1 MPYLKLSAACLAYGH
16 VPLLDHADFQ
26 LDPGERVALIGRNGT
41 GKSSLLAAMAAG
53 TGRGRL
59 DDGEVWVQPGIRVG
73 YVPQE
78 PPFDPAMTVFQAVV
92 SGMGET
98 SALLAEYHDVSH
110 QLAEGVGDHD
120 ALLARMD
127 SLQHELEARGA
138 WAYEAQA
145 ERVIDRFGLDPEASV
160 GALSGGQKKR
170 LALAQALA
178 VAPEVLLLD
187 EPTNHLDIAAIE
199 WLENLLIES
208 GVTLFFITHDRSF
221 LDRVCTRIVELD
233 RGKLASFPGS
243 FTQYQ
248 QRKEA
253 MLHEESLANARADKL
268 LKEEE
273 VWIRKGVE
281 ARRTRAVFRVQR
293 LDKLRAERQARRE
306 RMGKVN
312 LQLDSGD
319 KSGKLVAEL
328 EHVNKAYG
336 ERQIV
341 RDFSARI
348 QRGDKIGLIG
358 PNGAGK
364 TTLLRLILGELQ
376 PDSGIVR
383 QGTKMEIA
391 YFDQFRTQ
399 LNPDSTLADVIS
411 PGSDYVEI
419 GGARKHVIGYLED
432 FLFAPERARSP
443 VSSLSGGERNRL
455 LLARLFAKPAN
466 VLVLDEPT
474 NDLDIETLELL
485 EELLQTYE
493 GTLFLVSHDRTFLDN
508 VVTQTIAA
516 EGEGG
521 WKEYA
526 GGYSDWAGYKASLA
540 KEAASKA
547 KAEARPVAKPAEVP
561 RAKADK
567 LSWKEQR
574 ELEALP
580 GKIAALEG
588 EQAELTKLLEDPAIY
603 QRDVR
608 PRRRRPNGW
617 LPSTMNSCSAWSV
630 GRPWNPA
637 PGDASSRLALPQ
649 GAFCP
654 SASRAG
660 IGSSPRRW
668 RTASGVM
675 LSSSPI
681 SLKSSGRAASSQP
694 CEEWRASLTA
704 RMTFLTRG

>member
-1 MPYLKLSAACLAYGH
+1 MPYLKLTDACLAYGH
-16 VPLLDHADFQ
+16 VPLLDHADFL

-41 GKSSLLAAMAAG
+41 GKSSLLAALAAG
-53 TGRGRL
+53 TGKGRL

-78 PPFDPAMTVFQAVV
+78 PPFAAEATVFQAVV

-98 SALLAEYHDVSH
+98 SAMLAEYHDISH
-110 QLAEGVGDHD
+110 RLGEEAGDHD

-127 SLQHELEARGA
+127 TLQHELEARGA

-145 ERVIDRFGLDPEASV
+145 EKVIARFGLDPDALV
-160 GALSGGQKKR
+160 GSLSGGQKKR

-199 WLENLLIES
+199 WLETLLIES
-208 GVTLFFITHDRSF
+208 GVTLLFITHDRSF
-221 LDRVCTRIVELD
+221 LDRVGTRIVELD

-253 MLHEESLANARADKL
+253 MLHEEALANARADKL
-268 LKEEE
+268 LREEE
-273 VWIRKGVE
+273 AWIRKGVE

-293 LDKLRAERQARRE
+293 LDRLRAERQARRE

-312 LQLDSGD
+312 LQLDAGD

-328 EHVNKAYG
+328 DHVSKSFG
-336 ERQIV
+336 QRRIV
-341 RDFSARI
+341 ADFSTRI

-376 PDSGIVR
+376 PDAGTVR

-411 PGSDYVEI
+411 PGSDWVEI
-419 GGARKHVIGYLED
+419 GGAKKHVIGYLED

-485 EELLQTYE
+485 EQLLQDYD

-516 EGEGG
+516 EGDGA
-521 WKEYA
+521 WHEYA
-526 GGYSDWAGYKASLA
+526 GGYSDWAAYQASLA
-540 KEAASKA
+540 RAAGERP
-547 KAEARPVAKPAEVP
+547 KAETRPVAKTPGVARPKV
-561 RAKADK
+561 DK

-580 GKIAALEG
+580 ERIAALET
-588 EQAELTKLLEDPAIY
+588 EQGVLTQKLEDPALY
-603 QRDVR
+603 QRDAQAAQQA
-608 PRRRRPNGW
+608 
-617 LPSTMNSCSAWSV
+617 SARLAAIDDELTGLLERWEALEARI
-630 GRPWNPA
+630 GNPA
-637 PGDASSRLALPQ
+637 
-649 GAFCP
+649 
-654 SASRAG
+654 
-660 IGSSPRRW
+660 
-668 RTASGVM
+668 
-675 LSSSPI
+675 
-681 SLKSSGRAASSQP
+681 
-694 CEEWRASLTA
+694 
-704 RMTFLTRG
+704 

>member
-1 MPYLKLSAACLAYGH
+1 MPYLKLSDACLAYGH
-16 VPLLDHADFQ
+16 VPLLDHADFL

-41 GKSSLLAAMAAG
+41 GKSSLLAALAAG
-53 TGRGRL
+53 SGKGRL

-78 PPFDPAMTVFQAVV
+78 PPFDSEATVFEAVI
-92 SGMGET
+92 SGMGEAST
-98 SALLAEYHDVSH
+98 LLAAYHDVSH
-110 QLAEGVGDHD
+110 RMADGAGDHD
-120 ALLARMD
+120 DLLARME
-127 SLQHELEARGA
+127 SLQHELEACGA
-138 WAYEAQA
+138 WTYEAQA
-145 ERVIDRFGLDPEASV
+145 EKVIDRFGLDPDASV
-160 GALSGGQKKR
+160 GTLSGGQKKR

-199 WLENLLIES
+199 WLETMLIET

-221 LDRVCTRIVELD
+221 LNRVCTRIVELD
-233 RGKLASFPGS
+233 RGKLVNFPGS
-243 FTQYQ
+243 YSQYQ
-248 QRKEA
+248 QRKEQL
-253 MLHEESLANARADKL
+253 LHEEGLANARADKL

-312 LQLDSGD
+312 LQLDAGD

-328 EHVNKAYG
+328 EHVHKSFG
-336 ERQIV
+336 QRQIV
-341 RDFSARI
+341 RDFSTRI
-348 QRGDKIGLIG
+348 QRGDKIGVIG

-364 TTLLRLILGELQ
+364 TTLLRLILGELK
-376 PDSGIVR
+376 PDEGAVR
-383 QGTKMEIA
+383 QGTKIDVA

-399 LNPDSTLADVIS
+399 LNPDASLADVIS

-419 GGARKHVIGYLED
+419 GGAKKHVIGYLED

-455 LLARLFAKPAN
+455 LLARLFARPAN

-485 EELLQTYE
+485 EELLSNYD

-516 EGEGG
+516 EGEGV

-526 GGYSDWAGYKASLA
+526 GGYSDWAAYKASLA
-540 KEAASKA
+540 KDAQKQ
-547 KAEARPVAKPAEVP
+547 KAEVKPAVKAVEP
-561 RAKADK
+561 ARAKTDK

-580 GKIAALEG
+580 GNIAALEG
-588 EQAELTKLLEDPAIY
+588 EQAGLSQRLADPAIY
-603 QRDVR
+603 QRD
-608 PRRRRPNGW
+608 PQ
-617 LPSTMNSCSAWSV
+617 A
-630 GRPWNPA
+630 A
-637 PGDASSRLALPQ
+637 QKAAERLAAIDDELT
-649 GAFCP
+649 ALLERWEILE
-654 SASRAG
+654 ARAG
-660 IGSSPRRW
+660 N
-668 RTASGVM
+668 TA
-675 LSSSPI
+675 
-681 SLKSSGRAASSQP
+681 
-694 CEEWRASLTA
+694 
-704 RMTFLTRG
+704 

>member
-41 GKSSLLAAMAAG
+41 GKSSLLAALAAG

-78 PPFDPAMTVFQAVV
+78 PPFDPAMNVFQAVV

-98 SALLAEYHDVSH
+98 SALLADYHDISH
-110 QLAEGVGDHD
+110 QLAEGQGDHD

-127 SLQHELEARGA
+127 TLQHELEARGA

-160 GALSGGQKKR
+160 GSLSGGQKKR

-312 LQLDSGD
+312 LQLDAGD

-336 ERQIV
+336 KRQIV

-376 PDSGIVR
+376 PDSGVVR

-516 EGEGG
+516 EREGG

-526 GGYSDWAGYKASLA
+526 GGYTDWATYKASLA
-540 KEAASKA
+540 REAASKA
-547 KAEARPVAKPAEVP
+547 KSEAKPVAKAAEAP
-561 RAKADK
+561 KAKGDK

-588 EQAELTKLLEDPAIY
+588 EQADLSRLLEDPAIY
-603 QRDVR
+603 QRD
-608 PRRRRPNGW
+608 
-617 LPSTMNSCSAWSV
+617 AQ
-630 GRPWNPA
+630 A
-637 PGDASSRLALPQ
+637 AQKAAERLAAIDDELMQ
-649 GAFCP
+649 CLERWETLE
-654 SASRAG
+654 SR
-660 IGSSPRRW
+660 IG
-668 RTASGVM
+668 
-675 LSSSPI
+675 
-681 SLKSSGRAASSQP
+681 
-694 CEEWRASLTA
+694 
-704 RMTFLTRG
+704 

>member
-1 MPYLKLSAACLAYGH
+1 MPYLKLSDACLAYGH
-16 VPLLDHADFQ
+16 VPLLDHADFL

-41 GKSSLLAAMAAG
+41 GKSSLLAALAAG
-53 TGRGRL
+53 SGRGKL

-78 PPFDPAMTVFQAVV
+78 PPFDPQSTVFEAVI

-98 SALLAEYHDVSH
+98 SKLLAEYHEVSH
-110 QLAEGVGDHD
+110 QMADGKGDHD
-120 ALLARMD
+120 ALMARME
-127 SLQHELEARGA
+127 SLQHELESRGA

-145 ERVIDRFGLDPEASV
+145 EKVIDRFGLDPDANV
-160 GALSGGQKKR
+160 GSLSGGQKKR

-199 WLENLLIES
+199 WLENLLIET

-243 FTQYQ
+243 FKEYQ
-248 QRKEA
+248 LRKEA
-253 MLHEESLANARADKL
+253 LLHEEGLANARADKL

-312 LQLDSGD
+312 LQLDAGD

-328 EHVNKAYG
+328 EHVSKSYG
-336 ERQIV
+336 QRQIV

-348 QRGDKIGLIG
+348 QRGDKIGVIG

-364 TTLLRLILGELQ
+364 TTLLRMILGELQ
-376 PDSGIVR
+376 PDEGIVR
-383 QGTKMEIA
+383 QGTKIDVA

-399 LNPDSTLADVIS
+399 LNPDSTLIDIIS

-455 LLARLFAKPAN
+455 LLARLFARPAN

-485 EELLQTYE
+485 EELLANYD

-516 EGEGG
+516 EGDGF
-521 WKEYA
+521 WREYA
-526 GGYSDWAGYKASLA
+526 GGYSDWAAYKNSLQ
-540 KEAASKA
+540 KAAVKA
-547 KAEARPVAKPAEVP
+547 QAEAKPA
-561 RAKADK
+561 AKAAEPAK
-567 LSWKEQR
+567 GKVEKMSWKEQR

-580 GKIAALEG
+580 GKIAALEE
-588 EQAELTKLLEDPAIY
+588 EQGGLSKRLEDPAIY
-603 QRDVR
+603 QTD
-608 PRRRRPNGW
+608 P
-617 LPSTMNSCSAWSV
+617 
-630 GRPWNPA
+630 
-637 PGDASSRLALPQ
+637 PGAQQAAERLAAIDDELMLLLERWEILE
-649 GAFCP
+649 A
-654 SASRAG
+654 RAG
-660 IGSSPRRW
+660 GNS
-668 RTASGVM
+668 A
-675 LSSSPI
+675 
-681 SLKSSGRAASSQP
+681 
-694 CEEWRASLTA
+694 
-704 RMTFLTRG
+704 

>member
-1 MPYLKLSAACLAYGH
+1 
-16 VPLLDHADFQ
+16 
-26 LDPGERVALIGRNGT
+26 
-41 GKSSLLAAMAAG
+41 
-53 TGRGRL
+53 
-59 DDGEVWVQPGIRVG
+59 
-73 YVPQE
+73 
-78 PPFDPAMTVFQAVV
+78 
-92 SGMGET
+92 
-98 SALLAEYHDVSH
+98 
-110 QLAEGVGDHD
+110 
-120 ALLARMD
+120 
-127 SLQHELEARGA
+127 
-138 WAYEAQA
+138 
-145 ERVIDRFGLDPEASV
+145 
-160 GALSGGQKKR
+160 
-170 LALAQALA
+170 
-178 VAPEVLLLD
+178 
-187 EPTNHLDIAAIE
+187 
-199 WLENLLIES
+199 IES
-208 GVTLFFITHDRSF
+208 GVSLFFITHDRSF

-306 RMGKVN
+306 RMGRVN
-312 LQLDSGD
+312 LQLDAGD

-328 EHVNKAYG
+328 EHVNKAFG
-336 ERQIV
+336 QRQIV
-341 RDFSARI
+341 RDFSSRI

-485 EELLQTYE
+485 EELLQNYD

-516 EGEGG
+516 EGEGR
-521 WKEYA
+521 WHEYA
-526 GGYSDWAGYKASLA
+526 GGYSDWASYKAGVA
-540 KEAASKA
+540 KEAARVKS
-547 KAEARPVAKPAEVP
+547 EAKPVV
-561 RAKADK
+561 KAPEPVKPKGDK

-588 EQAELTKLLEDPAIY
+588 EQADLTTRLEDPSIY
-603 QRDVR
+603 QTDPQAAQR
-608 PRRRRPNGW
+608 
-617 LPSTMNSCSAWSV
+617 A
-630 GRPWNPA
+630 A
-637 PGDASSRLALPQ
+637 ERLAAIDDELM
-649 GAFCP
+649 
-654 SASRAG
+654 
-660 IGSSPRRW
+660 ILLERW
-668 RTASGVM
+668 
-675 LSSSPI
+675 
-681 SLKSSGRAASSQP
+681 
-694 CEEWRASLTA
+694 
-704 RMTFLTRG
+704 